1 MKPTI
6 EVKIQNFIEESF
18 LVEFDEELNPKTNL
32 FVAGVIDSFGYIQL
46 IKFLEKEFDI
56 KFDEDEILTDIP
68 TNLEQMIDLVLKYKD
83 LTQKSEKCAE

>member
-18 LVEFDEELNPKTNL
+18 LVEFDEELTPKTNL